1 MRVDVDRVI
10 VIGREGAD
18 LTIRDTELSRRH
30 AVLRPFDGGVEVED
44 LGSTNGTYV
53 DGQRIRGAVRITGAA
68 RLRMGSSEIDLQ
80 PETAA
85 APVAAAPA
93 PPAGDVEPITPA
105 ADRPQPEGGRS
116 LRKVGAVLMV
126 LAGVVTVAVLATAF
140 ATSSSSGTKL
150 ASRPGIRLPPPA
162 LVPFVTHAGSG
173 ETVVIRGSSYSIIAP
188 SSGTGGAFTLIKIDL
203 HHGSEPPPHTHHRES
218 EAFYLLRGAMTFQ
231 AGGAMFH
238 ARPGDFVYLPHNV
251 EHAYTVTSGV
261 AQVLLLAVPG
271 GLDRFFVALAHQ
283 PALARQLGQ
292 RFGIQPLLPGGG
304 GAPPGSAGG
313 ASPGRAP
320 APGSIP
326 FITPAGKGVTVKI
339 RGSTYTILADSVATG
354 GAFGFL
360 DIVLHHGSE
369 PPAAHPPSRVGGL
382 LPALRHDE
390 LQRRRDTVPG
400 AGGRPCLPPARPPAR
415 LRGHERHSPRAP
427 ARSAG
432 RPRAVLQGAQP
443 EPEARAAAGHAVRDP
458 ARRCVS
464 DASPDPGPGRMTTRG
479 RLAA

>member
-53 DGQRIRGAVRITGAA
+53 DGQRIRGAVRVTGAA
-68 RLRMGSSEIDLQ
+68 RLRMGSSELDLQ

-85 APVAAAPA
+85 APIAAAPA

-116 LRKVGAVLMV
+116 LQKVGAVLMV
-126 LAGVVTVAVLATAF
+126 VAGVVTVAVLATAF

-150 ASRPGIRLPPPA
+150 ASGPGIRLPPPA

-231 AGGAMFH
+231 AGGATFH
-238 ARPGDFVYLPHNV
+238 ARPGDLVYLPHNV
-251 EHAYTVTSGV
+251 EHAYTVTSGA

-304 GAPPGSAGG
+304 GAPPASAGG
-313 ASPGRAP
+313 ASSGGAP
-320 APGSIP
+320 TPGSIP

-339 RGSTYTILADSVATG
+339 RGSTYTILADSIATG

-369 PPAAHPPSRVGGL
+369 PPAHIHHHESEVFYLLSGTMSFSAGATPFQAQAGDLVFLPRGLQHAYEVTSGTARVLLLAVPAGL
-382 LPALRHDE
+382 EQFFKALSQNPK
-390 LQRRRDTVPG
+390 LAQQLGMQYGIQPG
-400 AGGRPCLPPARPPAR
+400 AASVTLPPIP
-415 LRGHERHSPRAP
+415 GQ
-427 ARSAG
+427 G
-432 RPRAVLQGAQP
+432 R
-443 EPEARAAAGHAVRDP
+443 
-458 ARRCVS
+458 
-464 DASPDPGPGRMTTRG
+464 
-479 RLAA
+479 